1 MLRSHL
7 FNLLLFSALVSTV
20 FAVLLRDDLRSR
32 LRFGLLTFGAFVGS
46 AILVGWLI
54 HRFSGGALA
63 ASAAAAC

>member
-32 LRFGLLTFGAFVGS
+32 LRFGLLTFGAFVAS
-46 AILVGWLI
+46 AILVGWLMYPI
-54 HRFSGGALA
+54 PS
-63 ASAAAAC
+63 